1 MAVCLCSLTCSSV
14 LCRLRT
20 HAHALYALLYYVICC
35 AGVCCTLLC
44 YACCTV
50 EPRSCHA
57 PLIPSS
63 LFIRPCP
70 PTSIPPSQYPRP
82 FSLLSRPYP
91 PDSISYFLSP
101 RLFYVFPIPP
111 HLCSFPPS
119 LFTRPHLCCCFFVRV
134 PPHPHIARAVAMD
147 DTDRTKMKI
156 LYELGVGDLEDH
168 ALGVTSMR
176 LSEVLR

>member
-91 PDSISYFLSP
+91 PDSISYSLTPIPYSPASFMYSLSP
-101 RLFYVFPIPP
+101 LIYALFPRPYSPVLICVVAFLLGCRRTLTSPGLSPWT
-111 HLCSFPPS
+111 
-119 LFTRPHLCCCFFVRV
+119 TRTVR
-134 PPHPHIARAVAMD
+134 R
-147 DTDRTKMKI
+147 
-156 LYELGVGDLEDH
+156 
-168 ALGVTSMR
+168 
-176 LSEVLR
+176 